1 MLSPEV
7 FNEIKEWVNK
17 NVSYS
22 MSSYYFSEEYK
33 ETCLKFFKTLQEK
46 HLPNNS
52 YVKLFITSY
61 PDDYNHRWQVFFCT
75 SEEYFNQLHKQGYHM
90 EWKTNTLQGLWGHF
104 LMFTKRNVIK
114 LEVESNITGDIIAL
128 WENETHIL

>member
-1 MLSPEV
+1 
-7 FNEIKEWVNK
+7 
-17 NVSYS
+17 
-22 MSSYYFSEEYK
+22 
-33 ETCLKFFKTLQEK
+33 
-46 HLPNNS
+46 
-52 YVKLFITSY
+52 
-61 PDDYNHRWQVFFCT
+61 
-75 SEEYFNQLHKQGYHM
+75 M